1 MERSKRRSLLEEEFF
16 HRLALSLAIQQH
28 QLSQRFDGSI
38 SKRIGSTSSHRRS
51 DLPDH
56 LSNSKQNNCSAGGNR
71 IGPHSL
77 RSHWIWECKDKP
89 ATGIMI
95 GKEQMHGLYFNQSP
109 TKDVALAMVSM
120 RPIPLGLMM
129 DKLSLTPEKYGTSR
143 RFYIQTFDDH
153 ALSPDVQEKLVRVNP
168 PGAVFKIKGSD
179 HSPFFSKPQSLHKIL
194 VEIAQIP

>member
-51 DLPDH
+51 DLPEH
-56 LSNSKQNNCSAGGNR
+56 LSNSKQ
-71 IGPHSL
+71 
-77 RSHWIWECKDKP
+77 
-89 ATGIMI
+89 
-95 GKEQMHGLYFNQSP
+95 
-109 TKDVALAMVSM
+109 DVALAMVSM

-143 RFYIQTFDDH
+143 RFYIQKFDDH

-168 PGAVFKIKGSD
+168 PGGVFKIKGSD
-179 HSPFFSKPQSLHKIL
+179 HSTFFSKPQSLHKIL